1 MLTTDEAR
9 WVLTL
14 DNDPYLSHNFRNL
27 CWGEKVA
34 EISVSEGFKAESGG
48 LV

>member
-14 DNDPYLSHNFRNL
+14 DNDAYLPHNLRNL
-27 CWGEKVA
+27 CWGKKVA
-34 EISVSEGFKAESGG
+34 EISASEGFKAESGG